1 MRNGSV
7 PARPFPAARP
17 QGARAAALSRVRG
30 ARTPSPASPLEAEVA
45 RFFRDLRAAFRLS
58 QVQTAERLST
68 RVDIICALE
77 TADVL
82 SLPPWPECCRIVR
95 TYTGPV
101 GLDSRP
107 ILHSLETLLA
117 IAGQNPKPAP
127 KRSLVPQLGRRKQ
140 PQQRA
145 QKGSAEDSALATIS
159 ARLAPFMPGRA
170 GRVLFAIAVPVGLL
184 VLLSQTSVLEA
195 AVAQLPPSVARI
207 VRGAQDYV
215 TLELAPIRDGM
226 RWIDVRDPRS
236 RRSDKLR
243 TTAQSD

>member
-7 PARPFPAARP
+7 PARPFSAARP
-17 QGARAAALSRVRG
+17 QGARAATLSPAQT
-30 ARTPSPASPLEAEVA
+30 ARAAAPASPLEAEVA
-45 RFFRDLRAAFRLS
+45 RFFQDLRAAFRLS
-58 QVQTAERLST
+58 QAQTAEQLST

-77 TADVL
+77 AADV
-82 SLPPWPECCRIVR
+82 SALPPWPECCRIIR

-101 GLDSRP
+101 GLDPRP

-117 IAGQNPKPAP
+117 IAAQNPKPAP
-127 KRSLVPQLGRRKQ
+127 KRSLVPQFGRRKQ

-145 QKGSAEDSALATIS
+145 QKGPAEDSTLAAILD
-159 ARLAPFMPGRA
+159 RLAPFMPGRT
-170 GRVLFAIAVPVGLL
+170 GRILFAIAVPVGLL

-195 AVAQLPPSVARI
+195 AVAKLPPSVARI

-215 TLELAPIRDGM
+215 TLQLAPLRDGM
-226 RWIDVRDPRS
+226 SWIDVSDPRS

-243 TTAQSD
+243 STAQSD

>member
-7 PARPFPAARP
+7 PATPSSAARP

-30 ARTPSPASPLEAEVA
+30 TTTASPASPLEAEVA
-45 RFFRDLRAAFRLS
+45 RFFQDLRAAFRLS
-58 QVQTAERLST
+58 QAQTAEQLST

-77 TADVL
+77 AADV
-82 SLPPWPECCRIVR
+82 SALPPWPECCRIIR

-101 GLDSRP
+101 GLDPRP

-117 IAGQNPKPAP
+117 IAAQNPKPAP
-127 KRSLVPQLGRRKQ
+127 KRSFGSQLGRRKQ
-140 PQQRA
+140 PQQRV
-145 QKGSAEDSALATIS
+145 QKEPAEDSLLAAIL
-159 ARLAPFMPGRA
+159 ARLAPIMPGRT
-170 GRVLFAIAVPVGLL
+170 GRLLFAIAVPVGLL

-215 TLELAPIRDGM
+215 TLQLAPVRDGM

>member
-1 MRNGSV
+1 
-7 PARPFPAARP
+7 
-17 QGARAAALSRVRG
+17 
-30 ARTPSPASPLEAEVA
+30 LEAEVA

-58 QVQTAERLST
+58 QAQTAERLST

-77 TADVL
+77 TADVS

-101 GLDSRP
+101 GLDPRP

-117 IAGQNPKPAP
+117 IAAQNPKPAP
-127 KRSLVPQLGRRKQ
+127 KRSLVRQLGRRKQ

-145 QKGSAEDSALATIS
+145 QKGSVEDSALATIS

>member
-101 GLDSRP
+101 GLDPRP

-127 KRSLVPQLGRRKQ
+127 KRSLIPQLGRRKQ

-145 QKGSAEDSALATIS
+145 QKGSEEDSALATIS